1 MAKICSSMI
10 AALALVACGINQSSP
25 AQAAATTQCTSTP
38 AQSSAAIQ
46 QLEAFAARAQA
57 LTEQNPIYESDLQ
70 YYISMLAD
78 AERCAHSP
86 SPVATVSR

>member
-1 MAKICSSMI
+1 MARIRTGMI
-10 AALALVACGINQSSP
+10 AALTLVACGINASSP
-25 AQAAATTQCTSTP
+25 AQAAETTQCTSPP
-38 AQSSAAIQ
+38 AQYTATIQ

-78 AERCAHSP
+78 AERCARSL